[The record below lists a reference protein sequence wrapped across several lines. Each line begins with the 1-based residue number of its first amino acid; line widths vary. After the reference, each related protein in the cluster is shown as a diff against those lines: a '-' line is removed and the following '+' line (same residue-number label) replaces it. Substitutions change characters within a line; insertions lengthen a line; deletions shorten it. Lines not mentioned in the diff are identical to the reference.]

1 MCEHGIVA
9 DTCALGVHVRGVAEM
24 VSLKLLKDIAE
35 HHMERYEIPWDEEE
49 LHHLILAANEYLPVI
64 AEYEQAYVDT
74 QEALYTL
81 EEELIMMYKIRV
93 LHERYLAIHT
103 ATQ

>member
-35 HHMERYEIPWDEEE
+35 HSMERCEIPWEEE
-49 LHHLILAANEYLPVI
+49 DLLELIDLAKDYEDEI
-64 AEYEQAYVDT
+64 SEYE
-74 QEALYTL
+74 
-81 EEELIMMYKIRV
+81 K
-93 LHERYLAIHT
+93 
-103 ATQ
+103 